1 MKGLIVLNKKRGK
14 KIIVFVLIIIFIY
27 YTYVLIATNGV
38 MKKAKDVAA
47 WKVTVESGT
56 PYARFRPLG
65 ENIYIC
71 NVTRYFAYCG
81 MEKGKIYVTC
91 VNVVNNDDD
100 TESKGRDWFVIL
112 IEKKEDGTWEA
123 VGTVGK
129 P

>member
-1 MKGLIVLNKKRGK
+1 MNKRRGK
-14 KIIVFVLIIIFIY
+14 KIIIFVLIIIFIY
-27 YTYVLIATNGV
+27 YIYVLFATNGI
-38 MKKAKDVAA
+38 MKMAKNVAA
-47 WKVTVESGT
+47 GEVTVESGT

-65 ENIYIC
+65 ENIYTC

-91 VNVVNNDDD
+91 VNVVKNDDG

-112 IEKKEDGTWEA
+112 IERTEDGTWEA

>member
-1 MKGLIVLNKKRGK
+1 MKEMIVLDKRRGK
-14 KIIVFVLIIIFIY
+14 KIIILVLIIIFIY
-27 YTYVLIATNGV
+27 YIYVLFATNGI
-38 MKKAKDVAA
+38 MKMAKKVAA
-47 WKVTVESGT
+47 GEVTVESGT

-65 ENIYIC
+65 ENIYTC

-91 VNVVNNDDD
+91 VNVVKNDDD

-112 IEKKEDGTWEA
+112 IERTEDGTWEA
-123 VGTVGK
+123 ADTVGK

>member
-1 MKGLIVLNKKRGK
+1 MKEMIVLNKRRGK
-14 KIIVFVLIIIFIY
+14 KIIIFVLIIIFIY
-27 YTYVLIATNGV
+27 YIYVLIETNGV
-38 MKKAKDVAA
+38 MKMAKKVAA
-47 WKVTVESGT
+47 GEVTVESGT

-65 ENIYIC
+65 ENIYTC

-91 VNVVNNDDD
+91 VNVVKNDDG

-112 IEKKEDGTWEA
+112 IEKTEDGTWEA

>member
-1 MKGLIVLNKKRGK
+1 MKEMIVLDKRRGK
-14 KIIVFVLIIIFIY
+14 KIITLVLIIIFIY
-27 YTYVLIATNGV
+27 YIYVLFATNGI
-38 MKKAKDVAA
+38 MKMAKKVAA
-47 WKVTVESGT
+47 GEVTVESGT

-65 ENIYIC
+65 ENIYTC

-91 VNVVNNDDD
+91 VNVVKNDDD

-112 IEKKEDGTWEA
+112 IERTEDGTWEA
-123 VGTVGK
+123 ADTVGK

>member
-1 MKGLIVLNKKRGK
+1 MKEMIVLNKRRGK
-14 KIIVFVLIIIFIY
+14 KVIIFVLIIIFIY
-27 YTYVLIATNGV
+27 YIYVLIATNGV
-38 MKKAKDVAA
+38 MKMAKKVAA
-47 WKVTVESGT
+47 GEVTVESGT

-65 ENIYIC
+65 ENIYTC

-91 VNVVNNDDD
+91 VNVVKNDDD

-112 IEKKEDGTWEA
+112 IEKTENGTWEA
-123 VGTVGK
+123 VGTFGK